1 MNDTPAT
8 EAKRKARLRWVTLGE
23 AIALAALIISGI
35 GVWLSWKG
43 SSEEKSPTTIVEQR
57 QAIPLALRGRA
68 RSDGRALEIMPVED
82 SHALQSLTVA
92 PQGAKPIEFGSDG
105 ELERP
110 RPAKMRSAKAPPD
123 GKGTHR
129 APRPHRRQICRSRR
143 RQVGHRLLR
152 DQLSLGRRRPVRRPL
167 RCRLVGLS
175 RLADD
180 FFRLEEEVDLDL
192 RILVAVRAVDRIGL
206 DRFGDKSCGSCLR
219 RHWPGWSRP

>member
-43 SSEEKSPTTIVEQR
+43 SSEEKSPTTIVERR

-68 RSDGRALEIMPVED
+68 QSDGRSLEIMPVED

-92 PQGAKPIEFGSDG
+92 PQGAKPIELGSDG
-105 ELERP
+105 EL
-110 RPAKMRSAKAPPD
+110 SARDLENALGESAPD

-129 APRPHRRQICRSRR
+129 ARVQHRRQICRSRR

-152 DQLSLGRRRPVRRPL
+152 DQLIAGKAAACSAAAP
-167 RCRLVGLS
+167 S
-175 RLADD
+175 
-180 FFRLEEEVDLDL
+180 
-192 RILVAVRAVDRIGL
+192 
-206 DRFGDKSCGSCLR
+206 
-219 RHWPGWSRP
+219 GWSASAVSRRSLQA